1 MNREPNQAVV
11 IECLRRVAPEI
22 DPEEL
27 DVDADIRRELDLDSM
42 DFLNFVEA
50 LHEETGIEVAE
61 SDYGKLRSVTTC
73 VEHLQRR
80 RDQRV

>member
-1 MNREPNQAVV
+1 VNREPNEAVV
-11 IECLRRVAPEI
+11 IECLQRVAPEI
-22 DPEEL
+22 DADSL
-27 DVDADIRRELDLDSM
+27 DADADIRRELDLDSM

-50 LHEETGIEVAE
+50 LHEQTGIDIPE
-61 SDYGKLRSVTTC
+61 SDYGKLRSITTC